1 MLERLALKQPV
12 KAFEIHDKS
21 SETVGI
27 IMHHAKQTTTARG
40 IRPDPYQG
48 THCVPKKNTI
58 FEKADMEPEARL
70 TKWYDPAIAKRRSED
85 EANAMRPKEHTRI
98 LH

>member
-12 KAFEIHDKS
+12 KAFELPDKS
-21 SETVGI
+21 SETVGVI
-27 IMHHAKQTTTARG
+27 PKAHDTMHHAKQTLTARG

-48 THCVPKKNTI
+48 THCVPKKNII

-70 TKWYDPAIAKRRSED
+70 TKWYHHTVAK
-85 EANAMRPKEHTRI
+85 
-98 LH
+98 

>member
-12 KAFEIHDKS
+12 KAFELPDKP
-21 SETVGI
+21 SETVGVI
-27 IMHHAKQTTTARG
+27 PKAHDTMHDAKQTSTARG

-70 TKWYDPAIAKRRSED
+70 TK
-85 EANAMRPKEHTRI
+85 
-98 LH
+98 